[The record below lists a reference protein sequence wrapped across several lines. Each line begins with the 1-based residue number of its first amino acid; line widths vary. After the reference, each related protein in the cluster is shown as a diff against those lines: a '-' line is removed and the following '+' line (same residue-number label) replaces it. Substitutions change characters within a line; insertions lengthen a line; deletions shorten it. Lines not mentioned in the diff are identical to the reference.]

1 MPSAARRTEPS
12 GPRSPKLVPMMFTH
26 ATADTQASG
35 GGVFAAATVGHK
47 RLLLVYSD
55 PTASKLYVYI
65 YINIYLHRCI
75 DVNMHFKGIA
85 WYSTKIAAKKN
96 ETSKALWCFMGGL

>member
-1 MPSAARRTEPS
+1 
-12 GPRSPKLVPMMFTH
+12 MMFTH

-65 YINIYLHRCI
+65 YKYIYSCKDANI
-75 DVNMHFKGIA
+75 HFKGIA
-85 WYSTKIAAKKN
+85 WYSIKIAAKKN
-96 ETSKALWCFMGGL
+96 DEK